1 MPAVRVSGVGVA
13 CALGVG
19 VDQCRP
25 GLAAGAVNAAPIE
38 VRELNE
44 PLRMA
49 YYRIPD
55 GTDLLDPARA
65 DALLPVVAME
75 AVRAAGLSNAEIGR
89 LPIFVGS
96 SAFSVRAMEARYAAA
111 LVIDRMTAL
120 ALPHVSFQH
129 LTLPLQATLGN
140 SGDTYAFN
148 TACTAAANALMMAT
162 RMIRAHKYPHAL
174 VVGFELANVTT
185 LCGFSGLQLV
195 TDAVRPFDLARSGI
209 VLGEGIGAVVLSAA
223 SGSVPGL
230 YLHAGAANVDTY
242 SVTTAN
248 PDGRSIA
255 AVQTALLA
263 QAGVTVDAIRGIKAH
278 GTASPLNDT
287 GEAAG
292 IRRVFAD
299 PPPVC
304 AMKGFIGH
312 TLGACGVNEL
322 VLFATELGAG
332 FLPGTPGFQNE
343 DAALRI
349 VPAASRAI
357 APAGYYLLDHFG
369 FGGHNTALLMER
381 RD

>member
-1 MPAVRVSGVGVA
+1 MPAVRVSGLGVA

-25 GLAAGAVNAAPIE
+25 GLAAGTVNAAPIE
-38 VRELNE
+38 LRELND
-44 PLRMA
+44 PLRLA

-75 AVRAAGLSNAEIGR
+75 AVRAAGLSRTEIGR

-111 LVIDRMTAL
+111 LVTDRFAAL

-129 LTLPLQATLGN
+129 LTLPLQVTLGN

-162 RMIRAHKYPHAL
+162 RMIRAGKYAHAL

-195 TDAVRPFDLARSGI
+195 ADAVRPFDLGRSGI

-223 SGSVPGL
+223 AGTEPGL
-230 YLHAGAANVDTY
+230 YISAGAANVDTY

-255 AVQTALLA
+255 AVQAAVLA
-263 QAGVTVDAIRGIKAH
+263 QAGVTAAEIRGIKAH

-292 IRRVFAD
+292 IRLMFAD

-304 AMKGFIGH
+304 AMKAFIGH

-322 VLFATELGAG
+322 VLFATELSAG
-332 FLPGTPGFQNE
+332 IFPATPGFQVE
-343 DAALRI
+343 DAALGMI
-349 VPAASRAI
+349 PATQRAK

-369 FGGHNTALLMER
+369 FGGHNTALLVER